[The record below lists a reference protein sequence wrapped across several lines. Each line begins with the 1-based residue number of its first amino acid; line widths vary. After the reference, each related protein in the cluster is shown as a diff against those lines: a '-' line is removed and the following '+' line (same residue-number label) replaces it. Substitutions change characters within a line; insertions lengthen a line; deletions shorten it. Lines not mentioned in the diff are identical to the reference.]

1 MIPGPSIT
9 VTVLDAPVA
18 APLTTNKPND
28 TICEN
33 ESITF
38 EAPAGG
44 VTYEFE
50 IDGVS
55 QGAPAAART
64 FTTTAIDQ
72 DRTVSVIVTNAG
84 GCTATSSVNVTV
96 ANGTTPGSIEVDA
109 DGDANATGDGNAAT
123 ICPTGTQPLIG
134 GNGVVG
140 GAVAT
145 SSDDV
150 IYEWDYSTNGGATFS
165 APIPGQTGP
174 NLAAGTVNITQTT
187 IVRRTAYATVAGTG
201 VRCSG
206 VSDQVTIT
214 VDNLNL
220 TISAA
225 ETDGVANDDTICSGG
240 TISFTAAGA
249 AGGTIQ
255 WLVDGIAPAGAL
267 TDPGNVA
274 LYPETGLVT
283 GQVVSYRVTTA
294 AGCVIPG
301 PSITVTVLDAPVAA
315 PLTTNKPNDTICE
328 NESITFEAPAGGV
341 TYEFEIDGVSQGAP
355 AAARTFTTTAIDQDR
370 TVSVIVTNAGGCTAT
385 SSVNV
390 TVANGTTPGSIEV
403 DADGDANATG
413 DGNAA
418 TICPTGTQPLIG
430 GNGVVGGAVATS
442 SDDVIYEWDYS
453 TNGGATFSAPIPGQ
467 SSGSKFSSRNSKYNS
482 DDNSKTYGLCYG
494 SWNRGSL

>member
-1 MIPGPSIT
+1 M
-9 VTVLDAPVA
+9 
-18 APLTTNKPND
+18 
-28 TICEN
+28 
-33 ESITF
+33 
-38 EAPAGG
+38 
-44 VTYEFE
+44 Y
-50 IDGVS
+50 
-55 QGAPAAART
+55 
-64 FTTTAIDQ
+64 
-72 DRTVSVIVTNAG
+72 
-84 GCTATSSVNVTV
+84 
-96 ANGTTPGSIEVDA
+96 
-109 DGDANATGDGNAAT
+109 
-123 ICPTGTQPLIG
+123 
-134 GNGVVG
+134 
-140 GAVAT
+140 
-145 SSDDV
+145 DV

-294 AGCVIPG
+294 AGCVIPDA
-301 PSITVTVLDAPVAA
+301 SITGNKYWMLLDGYCSFPI
-315 PLTTNKPNDTICE
+315 TTNKPNDTICE

-341 TYEFEIDGVSQGAP
+341 TYEFEIDGVCSVIL
-355 AAARTFTTTAIDQDR
+355 AAARD
-370 TVSVIVTNAGGCTAT
+370 
-385 SSVNV
+385 
-390 TVANGTTPGSIEV
+390 
-403 DADGDANATG
+403 NAT
-413 DGNAA
+413 D
-418 TICPTGTQPLIG
+418 I
-430 GNGVVGGAVATS
+430 
-442 SDDVIYEWDYS
+442 W
-453 TNGGATFSAPIPGQ
+453 
-467 SSGSKFSSRNSKYNS
+467 
-482 DDNSKTYGLCYG
+482 
-494 SWNRGSL
+494 